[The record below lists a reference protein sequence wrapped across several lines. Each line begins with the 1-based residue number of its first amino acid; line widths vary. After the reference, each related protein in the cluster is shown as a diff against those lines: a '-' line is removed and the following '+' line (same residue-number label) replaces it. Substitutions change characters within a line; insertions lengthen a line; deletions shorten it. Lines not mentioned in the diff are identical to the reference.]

1 MVAALPPLFVS
12 HGSPMTALEPGASG
26 AFWQRLGMAIDAAFG
41 RPRAIVAV
49 SAHTLSAQPLLLAAA
64 RHAAVHDF
72 GGFPAPLYRL
82 RYDAPGAPALAPRVQ
97 ALLAQ
102 AGIAAATR
110 DAGGLDHG
118 IWVPLRFVY
127 PAADVPVLPLGWNPA
142 LAPAALHALGAALAP
157 LADEGVLVLGT
168 GSITHNLRL
177 LGDFS
182 GRGPA
187 VQPERADSAASRDW
201 FATRSAARDWDAL
214 LAYRER
220 APHAALMH
228 PSDEHLLP
236 WYVAA
241 GAGGRAHA
249 PQRLHA
255 DVCYGAL
262 GMDAYAFG
270 PQAAALAAAL
280 AATPAAHTDGH

>member
-1 MVAALPPLFVS
+1 MATALPPLFVS
-12 HGSPMTALEPGASG
+12 HGSPMTALAPGAAG
-26 AFWQRLGMAIDAAFG
+26 AFWQRLGRAIDAGWG
-41 RPRAIVAV
+41 RPRAIIAI

-64 RHAAVHDF
+64 RHGAVHDF
-72 GGFPAPLYRL
+72 GGFPAALYRL
-82 RYDAPGAPALAPRVQ
+82 RYDAPGAPALALQVQ

-102 AGIAAATR
+102 AGIAADTSE
-110 DAGGLDHG
+110 AGGLDHG
-118 IWVPLRFVY
+118 IWVPLRSLY
-127 PAADVPVLPLGWNPA
+127 PAADVPVLPLGWSA
-142 LAPAALHALGAALAP
+142 DASPAALQALGAALAP
-157 LADEGVLVLGT
+157 LAASGVLVLGT

-187 VQPERADSAASRDW
+187 VQPERADSAAFRGW
-201 FATRSAARDWDAL
+201 FAERSAALDWAAL
-214 LAYRER
+214 LDYRR
-220 APHAALMH
+220 QAPHAALMH

-236 WYVAA
+236 WYAAA

-255 DVCYGAL
+255 DVNYGAL

-280 AATPAAHTDGH
+280 AAAPADADASG